1 MKALA
6 SLFPVVLLFA
16 CATQRASPLAGSPSD
31 TAAPAAVLHTP
42 AAAKTKEK
50 RAPEDVTL
58 VITVEGLG
66 LFEEEQRAAEEL
78 VASWA
83 ENEGLRV
90 VPLARTQ
97 QAFARARKGQ
107 HPETGAACG
116 RPLAPWRAVGRWQE
130 WLGAE
135 GKLRASVGCDAKA
148 KTCALDVS
156 AYDDVGFGGEELLR
170 QTAPFDP
177 SAGWQESLPAALAAL
192 EPVSEGE
199 GGGGLGGILGGLGV
213 GVVEA
218 RPEKL
223 GFRAWPARE
232 PDLLEGGAF
241 EGALT
246 FRKGTSPLRAC
257 FEQDRGGAELLL
269 DVNTKG
275 KVTRCRSREAD
286 DDLSQCACAAFSKH
300 ASAKAPLRGKRAY
313 VGVSFEPADVVTST
327 NALVRAS
334 LRTYLEPYKR
344 DGNTRWRPS
353 VSHRSIEEW
362 RAPAETA
369 FARCFA
375 DVTEH
380 APLHALVTVRFDER
394 GDVSSVELDEQKEKE
409 KRFTHEQAA
418 CVQRAFATAQAP
430 CPAVAA
436 TSARAELYVSFR
448 VIGEERSPAG
458 LFK

>member
-1 MKALA
+1 MKALV
-6 SLFPVVLLFA
+6 SLSLVVLLSA
-16 CATQRASPLAGSPSD
+16 CATQRASPLASSSSD
-31 TAAPAAVLHTP
+31 TAAPAAVLHTSAP
-42 AAAKTKEK
+42 PKTPEK
-50 RAPEDVTL
+50 RAPKDVTL
-58 VITVEGLG
+58 VIAVEGLG

-90 VPLARTQ
+90 VPLARAR

-116 RPLAPWRAVGRWQE
+116 RPLSSWRAVRRWQQ

-156 AYDDVGFGGEELLR
+156 AYDDVAFGGEELLQ

-177 SAGWQESLPAALAAL
+177 SAGWQEALPAALAAL
-192 EPVSEGE
+192 KPVPEGG
-199 GGGGLGGILGGLGV
+199 GGGGLGGLLGALGG

-257 FEQDRGGAELLL
+257 FEQDRGGAELLI
-269 DVNTKG
+269 DVDSKG
-275 KVTRCRSREAD
+275 RVARCSSREAD

-300 ASAKAPLRGKRAY
+300 ASAQAPLRGKRAY
-313 VGVSFEPADVVTST
+313 VGVSFEPADVVTAT
-327 NALVRAS
+327 NAVARAS
-334 LRTYLEPYKR
+334 VRTYLEQYKK
-344 DGNTRWRPS
+344 DGNVRWRPS

-362 RAPAETA
+362 RAPPDTA

-375 DVTEH
+375 DATEH
-380 APLHALVTVRFDER
+380 APRHALVTVRFDER
-394 GDVSSVELDEQKEKE
+394 GGVSSVELDEQEG

-436 TSARAELYVSFR
+436 TSARAELHVSFR